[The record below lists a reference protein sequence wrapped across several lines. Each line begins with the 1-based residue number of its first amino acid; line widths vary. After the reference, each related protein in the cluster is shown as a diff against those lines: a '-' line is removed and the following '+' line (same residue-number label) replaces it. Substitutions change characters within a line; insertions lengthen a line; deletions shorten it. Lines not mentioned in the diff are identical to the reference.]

1 MGSSTEWR
9 LRGRDLEAALPLR
22 GSACVV
28 EVDEGQRKRVAEN
41 LRQMGFKTHET
52 STGAV
57 ARFIASQI
65 HLQVVCVDI
74 TVPDMSGLA
83 LIRELRE
90 LAPQA
95 VIVATSPAAVAG
107 LPLFSKLAYAAG
119 ADSALGQNAESSMLC
134 AAVCAGHHTD
144 G

>member
-1 MGSSTEWR
+1 MATSTEWR
-9 LRGRDLEAALPLR
+9 LRAQDLETALPLR

-28 EVDEGQRKRVAEN
+28 EVDDAERKRVAAS

-52 STGAV
+52 SNGAV
-57 ARFIASQI
+57 ARFIATQI
-65 HLQVVCVDI
+65 QLQVVCVDI

-83 LIRELRE
+83 LIKQLRE
-90 LAPQA
+90 LAPDA
-95 VIVATSPAAVAG
+95 VIVATSSAAVAG
-107 LPLFSKLAYAAG
+107 LPLYSELAHAAG
-119 ADSALGQNAESSMLC
+119 ADSALGQEAESSALC